1 MNNEE
6 WQKLRSRAK
15 SIANDEYTSEASSI
29 IHLTKEEISAIIDE
43 AAVDK
48 EKLSELISVVNETS
62 KSNNQKA
69 EAIRNISGLAE
80 VAVSLIGK
88 LV

>member
-6 WQKLRSRAK
+6 WQKLRKKAK
-15 SIANDEYTSEASSI
+15 GIADDEYASEASSI
-29 IHLTKEEISAIIDE
+29 IRLTKEEISAIIDE

-48 EKLSELISVVNETS
+48 EKLSELISVVNDAA

-69 EAIRNISGLAE
+69 EAIRNITGLAE
-80 VAVSLIGK
+80 VAVSVIGK

>member
-6 WQKLRSRAK
+6 WQRLREKAK
-15 SIANDEYTSEASSI
+15 DIANEEYAAEASAI
-29 IHLTKEEISAIIDE
+29 IRLTKEEISGIIEE
-43 AAVDK
+43 AAVSKD
-48 EKLSELISVVNETS
+48 KLSELIAVVNDGS

-69 EAIRNISGLAE
+69 EAIRNITGLAE
-80 VAVSLIGK
+80 VAASLIRK

>member
-6 WQKLRSRAK
+6 WQKLRKK
-15 SIANDEYTSEASSI
+15 SKNMADAEYAAEASNI
-29 IHLTKEEISAIIDE
+29 IHLTKNEISEIVSE

-48 EKLSELISVVNETS
+48 DKLSELIAVVNDSAKT
-62 KSNNQKA
+62 NLQKA
-69 EAIRNISGLAE
+69 EAIRNISGFAE
-80 VAVSLIGK
+80 VAASLIGK

>member
-6 WQKLRSRAK
+6 WQKLRKKAK
-15 SIANDEYTSEASSI
+15 DIADETYASEASSI
-29 IHLTKEEISAIIDE
+29 IRLTKDEISSIIEE

-48 EKLSELISVVNETS
+48 EKLSELIGVVNESS
-62 KSNNQKA
+62 KSNNEKA
-69 EAIRNISGLAE
+69 EAIRNITGLAE

>member
-6 WQKLRSRAK
+6 WQKLRNRAK
-15 SIANDEYTSEASSI
+15 DIAKDEYTSEASSI
-29 IHLTKEEISAIIDE
+29 IRLTKEEISAIIDE

-48 EKLSELISVVNETS
+48 EKLSELISIVNETS
-62 KSNNQKA
+62 KTNNQKA

>member
-1 MNNEE
+1 MNNVE
-6 WQKLRSRAK
+6 WQKLRNK
-15 SIANDEYTSEASSI
+15 SKDMANAEYAAEAATI
-29 IHLTKEEISAIIDE
+29 IRLTKDEISKILNE

-48 EKLSELISVVNETS
+48 DKLSELISVVNDAAKTNS
-62 KSNNQKA
+62 QKA
-69 EAIRNISGLAE
+69 EAIRNITGLAE

>member
-6 WQKLRSRAK
+6 WQRLREKAK
-15 SIANDEYTSEASSI
+15 ELANEEYAAEASTI
-29 IHLTKEEISAIIDE
+29 IRLTKEEISGIIDE
-43 AAVDK
+43 AAVNKD
-48 EKLSELISVVNETS
+48 KLSELIAVVNDGS

-69 EAIRNISGLAE
+69 EAIRNIAGLAE
-80 VAVSLIGK
+80 VAASLIRK